1 MQTLTTLGRIAR
13 RCGALAV
20 TFGFLASVVHA
31 QDMQIITLKH
41 RMADEILPVVRPLV
55 ERGGVIS
62 GTDNLLIVRTSARN
76 FVQIQQAVAALDR
89 APRQLLISVGQG
101 GVSND
106 DDASVRGSATLGS
119 GDVQVGVNR
128 PPGAESGVQV
138 QARSHTL
145 QTDAGN
151 VSSVRALEGSEA
163 YIAIG
168 QSRPVTTTSVTPG
181 WHGPTVT
188 QTTQY
193 REASSG
199 FYATARLSGERVT
212 LEISPQQQA
221 FRSRGAIDTQG
232 VVTTVSGRLGERIP
246 IGAVREQS
254 SASANGLLRWG
265 ARASDSEY
273 SAWVMVEEVP

>member
-1 MQTLTTLGRIAR
+1 MQALNTLRRIAR
-13 RCGALAV
+13 RCGALAIAV
-20 TFGFLASVVHA
+20 GFLASSVHA

-41 RMADEILPVVRPLV
+41 RLADEILPVVQPLV
-55 ERGGVIS
+55 ERGGVIT
-62 GTDNLLIVRTSARN
+62 GTDNLLIVRTSADN
-76 FVQIQQAVAALDR
+76 FAQIQQAVAALDR

-106 DDASVRGSATLGS
+106 DSAGIRGSATVGS

-138 QARSHTL
+138 QAQARTL
-145 QTDAGN
+145 QTDAGS

-163 YIAIG
+163 YIAVG
-168 QSRPVTTTSVTPG
+168 QSRPVTTTNVTSG
-181 WHGPTVT
+181 WYGPTVS

-199 FYATARLSGERVT
+199 FYATARLSGDRVT

-221 FRSRGAIDTQG
+221 FRSRGAIDTQR
-232 VVTTVSGRLGERIP
+232 VVTTVSGRLGERIA
-246 IGAVREQS
+246 IGAVGEQS
-254 SASANGLLRWG
+254 SGSTNGLLRWG
-265 ARASDSEY
+265 TRSSDSEY
-273 SAWVMVEEVP
+273 SAWVMVEEIP